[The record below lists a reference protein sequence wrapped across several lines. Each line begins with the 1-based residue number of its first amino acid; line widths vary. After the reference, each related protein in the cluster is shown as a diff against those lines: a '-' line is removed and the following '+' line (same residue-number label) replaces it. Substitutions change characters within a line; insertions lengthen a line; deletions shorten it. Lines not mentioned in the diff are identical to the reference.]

1 MNSAFRYILMLLL
14 LVGFVSIMEAKQV
27 RVFGYVLDEDNRGVE
42 LANAY
47 VEGTT
52 TGTTTNRNGYFDLQV
67 EMADSVTLVWSMLGY
82 QTIRQRVF
90 TKKDILQINVVLP
103 ADAEMLSE
111 VEVKGIRR
119 HDGTMDHIEAITA
132 RTMPD
137 ATGGSIESLLITF
150 AGVTQNNELSSQYN
164 VRGGNF
170 DENSVYVNGI
180 EVHRPL
186 LLRAGQQE
194 GLSFVNPEMVQ
205 DVRFSAGGFDAQ
217 YGDKMSSVLDIT
229 YKEPTA
235 FESAFN
241 VSLLGASAYVGC
253 GDSTYSMMHG
263 LRYKTSR
270 YMLGALPTEG
280 SYQPNFVDYQTYIT
294 APLPSPHK
302 GGKPRWKIS
311 ILGNFSLNSYRF
323 QPEQSVTSFG
333 TFQDAKNLTIYY
345 DGQEKDRFITAF
357 GALGIK
363 GNIFE
368 GRKAKGE
375 RLELGF
381 DLSGFYTNEQE
392 NIDITGEYILQDK
405 PLGSDAS
412 GNTSESETVDPN
424 NQSTADV
431 LGTGIYHE
439 HVRNAL
445 EAGVITLSHNG
456 HWKRDNN
463 KLQWGISAQAELI
476 TDRISEWE
484 WRDSVGYS
492 IPTQSPDMELYYTMK
507 GEEQMQS
514 VRVQGYVQD
523 TYKWNTLHGD
533 VSLTGG
539 LRMQWWSFNNEFLC
553 SPRLSVQ
560 WLPTWKRDFVFRF
573 ATGIYYQSPFYKELR
588 DTLTDYTGVTRIH
601 LNENIR
607 AQRSVQAVLGGDYYF
622 RAWGR
627 PFKLTAEAY
636 GKYMD
641 RVISYTVDNVRVHYS
656 GENDARA
663 YTVGLDLK
671 LYGELVPGAES
682 WVSFSMMRSRE
693 NLLFDD
699 GTPDDRGW
707 IPGPNEQRYAFSMLF
722 QDYIPRWPQY
732 RFHLKFICSD
742 ALPYGPPRNIDY
754 RAALRSNKPYLRVD
768 LGASREFSS
777 RHDKWF
783 KTKHLDT
790 FTVNF
795 EVFNLID
802 FKNVNSYF
810 WVTTY
815 NGLQFASPNY
825 LTGRMFNLKLNF
837 TFKE

>member
-1 MNSAFRYILMLLL
+1 MRYIVRYILLLLL
-14 LVGFVSIMEAKQV
+14 LVGFASVMEAKQV

-67 EMADSVTLVWSMLGY
+67 DMTDSVTLVWSMLGY

-103 ADAEMLSE
+103 MDAEMLSE

-170 DENSVYVNGI
+170 DENSVYVNGMEI
-180 EVHRPL
+180 HRPL

-235 FESAFN
+235 FEASAN
-241 VSLLGASAYVGC
+241 ISLLGAGVYVGS

-294 APLPSPHK
+294 WRL
-302 GGKPRWKIS
+302 GGKRNKEQRTKNKEPKWS
-311 ILGNFSLNSYRF
+311 MSVLGNFSLNSYRF
-323 QPEQSVTSFG
+323 QPEQSITSFG

-357 GALGIK
+357 GALGAK
-363 GNIFE
+363 GNINKE
-368 GRKAKGE
+368 IQ
-375 RLELGF
+375 LGF

-412 GNTSESETVDPN
+412 GNTSESETVDPD

-463 KLQWGISAQAELI
+463 TLQWGISAQAELI

-573 ATGIYYQSPFYKELR
+573 ATGLYYQSPFYKELR
-588 DTLTDYTGVTRIH
+588 DTLTDHAGVTRIH
-601 LNENIR
+601 LNDKIR

-641 RVISYTVDNVRVHYS
+641 RVISYTVDNVRVRYS

-825 LTGRMFNLKLNF
+825 LTGRMYNLKLSF

>member
-1 MNSAFRYILMLLL
+1 MHRFRYILFFLLCL
-14 LVGFVSIMEAKQV
+14 STVAFARENHSC
-27 RVFGYVLDEDNRGVE
+27 RVFGYVVDEDNRGIE
-42 LANAY
+42 LANVY

-52 TGTTTNRNGYFDLQV
+52 TGTTTNHNGYFDLEV
-67 EMADSVTLVWSMLGY
+67 SMTDTITMLWSMLGY
-82 QTIRQRVF
+82 QTIRQHLY
-90 TKKDILQINVVLP
+90 TGKDLLQINVVLP
-103 ADAEMLSE
+103 PDAEALE
-111 VEVKGIRR
+111 EIEVKAIQRT
-119 HDGTMDHIEAITA
+119 DGMMDQIQAAHVH
-132 RTMPD
+132 TMPD

-186 LLRAGQQE
+186 LMRAGQQE

-205 DVRFSAGGFDAQ
+205 DVRFSAGGFNAE

-229 YKEPTA
+229 YKKPTS
-235 FESAFN
+235 FESSLSL
-241 VSLLGASAYVGC
+241 SLLGASAYVGS

-263 LRYKTSR
+263 IRYKTSR
-270 YMLGALPTEG
+270 YMLGALPTKG
-280 SYQPNFVDYQTYIT
+280 NYQPNFVDYQTYIT
-294 APLPSPHK
+294 
-302 GGKPRWKIS
+302 WKIGKRWSAS

-323 QPEQSVTSFG
+323 RPDSSVTSFG

-345 DGQEKDRFITAF
+345 DGQERDRFITAF
-357 GALGIK
+357 GAFGVQGKLNSEVSI
-363 GNIFE
+363 
-368 GRKAKGE
+368 
-375 RLELGF
+375 GF

-405 PLGSDAS
+405 PIDSS
-412 GNTSESETVDPN
+412 GLDNEAETEVDPD
-424 NQSTADV
+424 NQSKADV

-439 HVRNAL
+439 HVRNNL
-445 EAGVITLSHNG
+445 EAGVITFAHNG
-456 HWKRDNN
+456 HWRRDNN
-463 KLQWGISAQAELI
+463 HLQWGVSAQAELI
-476 TDRISEWE
+476 KDAISEWE
-484 WRDSVGYS
+484 WRDSIGYS
-492 IPTQSPDMELYYTMK
+492 IPTDAEDMELYYTMK
-507 GEEQMQS
+507 GAEQMTS
-514 VRVQGYVQD
+514 ARVQGYVQD

-539 LRMQWWSFNNEFLC
+539 VRMQWWSFNNEFLA

-560 WLPTWKRDFVFRF
+560 WVPGWKRDFVFRF
-573 ATGIYYQSPFYKELR
+573 ATGLYYQSPFYKELR
-588 DTLTDYTGVTRIH
+588 DTVTDLSGVTRIE
-601 LNENIR
+601 LNRNIK

-627 PFKLTAEAY
+627 PFKFTAEAY
-636 GKYMD
+636 YKYMD
-641 RVISYTVDNVRVHYS
+641 RVISYTLDNVRVRYS

-663 YTVGLDLK
+663 YSTGLDLK

-682 WVSFSMMRSRE
+682 WISFSMMRSRE
-693 NLLFDD
+693 NLLKDD
-699 GTPDDRGW
+699 GTDADRGW

-722 QDYIPRWPQY
+722 QDYLPRWPQY

-742 ALPYGPPRNIDY
+742 ALPYGPPRNEAY
-754 RAALRSNKPYLRVD
+754 RAALRSNKPYLRID
-768 LGASREFSS
+768 LGASRQFSQKY
-777 RHDKWF
+777 DKWF
-783 KTKHLDT
+783 KTKHLET

-802 FKNVNSYF
+802 FQNVNSYF

-837 TFKE
+837 TFK